1 MEYFVIKS
9 SVKVPL
15 TPILKDTILY
25 PHRLTEA
32 NYNSMPKGKI
42 YYYRDTEDMEIPE
55 LMIQPTFM
63 VGDSLRRIIS
73 VYDDTVDWKTL
84 YMMPDEEEKMVDGT
98 KRYSIPNLTRC
109 KCLHPDSET
118 TPNGAVTKLIL
129 DKSRLRNT
137 AIFQVEETLENYVI
151 VSLALAESISRRHP
165 YGVRLER
172 VEVR

>member
-15 TPILKDTILY
+15 TPTNKEAVLY
-25 PHRLTEA
+25 PHRLTEE
-32 NYNSMPKGKI
+32 NFNSMPKGTI
-42 YYYRDTEDMEIPE
+42 YYYHDAEDIEIPE
-55 LMIQPTFM
+55 LMVQPTFM

-73 VYDDTVDWKTL
+73 VYDDTVSWKTL
-84 YMMPDEEEKMVDGT
+84 YMMPDEEEKVVDGT

-109 KCLHPDSET
+109 KCLHEEAET
-118 TPNGAVTKLIL
+118 APNGAVTKLIL
-129 DKSRLRNT
+129 DKNRLRNT

>member
-9 SVKVPL
+9 SVKVPPVP
-15 TPILKDTILY
+15 TLKDTILY
-25 PHRLTEA
+25 PHRLTEE

-42 YYYRDTEDMEIPE
+42 YYYHDAEDLEIPE
-55 LMIQPTFM
+55 LMVQPTFM
-63 VGDSLRRIIS
+63 VGDTLRHIIS
-73 VYDDTVDWKTL
+73 VYDDTVDWKAL
-84 YMMPDEEEKMVDGT
+84 YMMPDEEDKVVDGT

-109 KCLHPDSET
+109 KCLHPEVEM

-129 DKSRLRNT
+129 DKNRLRNM
-137 AIFQVEETLENYVI
+137 AIFQVEETQENYVI